1 MKYLVTIDGIDGSG
15 KSTFCRRLHE
25 VLTTGGVTAIPIRV
39 DDFRRAVA
47 WDQQPHEAT
56 AYYDAYYDLAA
67 CDAVLRAFLAGER
80 TAEIPV
86 YDIALE
92 RRTGTRAISFDGA
105 SVAVIEGVF
114 PLRMSTVDAG
124 ALIYLETTEAEARRR
139 ILARDLGKGRSQ
151 AEIERRIDRRYFPSQ
166 RIYRAQLS
174 PRDRA
179 DVIIDNER
187 PVEPRGIKRDL
198 GRLPPAL
205 QKLLATFLPSPASP
219 DER

>member
-1 MKYLVTIDGIDGSG
+1 MKSILTIDGIDGSG

-25 VLTTGGVTAIPIRV
+25 VLTAGGVSAIPIRV
-39 DDFRRAVA
+39 DDFRRSIA
-47 WDQQPHEAT
+47 WDLAPVEAT

-67 CDAVLRAFLAGER
+67 CDGVLRAFLAGER
-80 TAEIPV
+80 SAEIPI
-86 YDIALE
+86 YDIATE
-92 RRTGTRAISFDGA
+92 RRTGTRPIVFEGA
-105 SVAVIEGVF
+105 TVAVIEGVF
-114 PLRMSTVDAG
+114 PLRMPTIGQG

-139 ILARDLGKGRSQ
+139 ILSRDLGKGRTR

-166 RIYRAQLS
+166 RIYREQFS

-179 DVIIDNER
+179 AVIVDNER

-198 GRLPPAL
+198 GGLPPQL
-205 QKLLATFLPSPASP
+205 QQILAAFLPSP

>member
-1 MKYLVTIDGIDGSG
+1 MKSLLTIDGIDGSG

-25 VLTTGGVTAIPIRV
+25 VLTAGGVTAIPIRV
-39 DDFRRAVA
+39 DDFRRGAIA
-47 WDQQPHEAT
+47 WDQAAVEAT

-86 YDIALE
+86 YDIAQE
-92 RRTGTRAISFDGA
+92 RRTGSKSIAFEGA

-114 PLRMSTVDAG
+114 PLRMPSVQDG
-124 ALIYLETTEAEARRR
+124 VLIYLETTEAEARRR
-139 ILARDLGKGRSQ
+139 ILARDHGKGRSQ
-151 AEIERRIDRRYFPSQ
+151 AEIERRIDKRYFPSQ
-166 RIYRAQLS
+166 RIYRDQCA
-174 PRDRA
+174 PRERA

-198 GRLPPAL
+198 GRLPPGL
-205 QKLLATFLPSPASP
+205 QKILGAFLPSP

>member
-1 MKYLVTIDGIDGSG
+1 MKSLLTIDGLDGSG

-25 VLTTGGVTAIPIRV
+25 VLTIGGVSAIPIRV

-47 WDQQPHEAT
+47 WDEQPVEAT
-56 AYYDAYYDLAA
+56 AYYETYYDLAA

-80 TAEIPV
+80 SAEIPI
-86 YDIALE
+86 YDIAAE
-92 RRTGTRAISFDGA
+92 RRTGTRPIAFAGA
-105 SVAVIEGVF
+105 TVAVIEGVF
-114 PLRMSTVDAG
+114 PLRMPTIAQG

-166 RIYRAQLS
+166 RIYRAQFA

-187 PVEPRGIKRDL
+187 PAWPRGIKRDL
-198 GRLPPAL
+198 GRLPPELAN
-205 QKLLATFLPSPASP
+205 LLARFLPACE
-219 DER
+219 DR

>member
-1 MKYLVTIDGIDGSG
+1 MKSLLTIDGIDGSG

-25 VLTTGGVTAIPIRV
+25 VLTTGGVSAIPIRV

-47 WDQQPHEAT
+47 WDAQPVEAT
-56 AYYDAYYDLAA
+56 AYYDSYYDLAA

-80 TAEIPV
+80 TAEIPI
-86 YDIALE
+86 YDIAAE
-92 RRTGTRAISFDGA
+92 RRTGTRAIAFDGA

-114 PLRMSTVDAG
+114 PLRMPTVRDG
-124 ALIYLETTEAEARRR
+124 ALIYLETSEAEARRR

-166 RIYRAQLS
+166 RIYRAQFA

-179 DVIIDNER
+179 DVIVDNER
-187 PVEPRGIKRDL
+187 PVTPRGIKRDL
-198 GRLPPAL
+198 GRMPLVL
-205 QKLLATFLPSPASP
+205 QNILAGFLPSSE
-219 DER
+219 ER